1 MKMFGYCLKEVIH
14 TYLMS
19 PVGRERESEVEWS
32 RVLWSKSHA
41 AIKCKGVL
49 RQLIKTQGDK
59 VRRFNSPA
67 NLNKPLF
74 HSRPVL
80 K

>member
-1 MKMFGYCLKEVIH
+1 MKMFGYCLKDVIH

-19 PVGRERESEVEWS
+19 PVGWERESEVEWS
-32 RVLWSKSHA
+32 RVLWSKSYA

-59 VRRFNSPA
+59 VRRFNSPSTLTSLYFIA
-67 NLNKPLF
+67 DPY
-74 HSRPVL
+74 
-80 K
+80 